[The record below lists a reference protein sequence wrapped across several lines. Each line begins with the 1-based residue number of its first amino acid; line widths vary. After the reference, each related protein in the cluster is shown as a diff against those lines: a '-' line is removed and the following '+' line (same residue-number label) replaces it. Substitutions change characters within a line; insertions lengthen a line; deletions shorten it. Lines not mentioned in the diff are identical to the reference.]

1 MNLNVRVHLSV
12 QIVDRPFYLDKLL
25 RFKDKS
31 VIKVITGVRRCG
43 KSTMLAMFAKY
54 LLNLGIDE
62 AQIQTYN
69 LERLENEELLDYR
82 RLYMRCVEGLVPG
95 KKNYLFIDEIQNVA
109 DFQKAVDSLYV
120 RDDVDLYI
128 TGSNAFLLSG
138 NLATL
143 LSGRYVEIRMTP
155 FSFAEYRAAREDTG
169 ESLQRTWS
177 SYIAEGGMPATLQLS
192 DDPSSRFD
200 YLDGIISTIL
210 LKDVAQRLNIANT
223 LALSSLVT
231 FMFDNIANLTS
242 VKAIADAMT
251 AQGVKLSPNTVA
263 EYLSGL
269 CNSYFLYPVKRF
281 DVRGKRLLKISEKY
295 YGVDMGIR
303 RVLLSAQVRDVGR
316 ILENVVFFELVRR
329 YTSVS
334 VGKVN
339 DQEIDFICTSEYGRA
354 YYQVAQS
361 VQDPSTLEREISALR
376 ATGDDYPK
384 FLLTL
389 DDAEPLSHNGV
400 TQLNALDWLMGL
412 SV

>member
-1 MNLNVRVHLSV
+1 MPV
-12 QIVDRPFYLDKLL
+12 QLVNRPYYLDKLL
-25 RFKDKS
+25 RFKDKD

-43 KSTMLAMFAKY
+43 KSTMLTMFAEH
-54 LLNLGIDE
+54 LLNLGIDD

-69 LERLENEELLDYR
+69 LERIENEELLDYR
-82 RLYMRCVEGLVPG
+82 TLYKRCVSNLIPG
-95 KKNYLFIDEIQNVA
+95 KMNYLFIDEIQNVP

-143 LSGRYVEIRMTP
+143 LSGRYVEIKMMP
-155 FSFAEYRAAREDTG
+155 FSFAEYREAQADNSA
-169 ESLQRTWS
+169 SLQRTWS

-192 DDPSSRFD
+192 DDPASRFD
-200 YLDGIISTIL
+200 YLDGIISTVL

-223 LALSSLVT
+223 LALSSLTT

-242 VKAIADAMT
+242 AKGIADAMT
-251 AQGVKLSPNTVA
+251 AQGLRVSTNTVA

-281 DVRGKRLLKISEKY
+281 DVRGKRLLKLSEKY

-303 RVLLSAQVRDVGR
+303 RVLLSGQVRDIGR
-316 ILENVVFFELVRR
+316 ILENVVYFELLRR

-334 VGKVN
+334 VGKIN
-339 DQEIDFICTSEYGRA
+339 DKEIDFVCTNEHGRA

-361 VQDPSTLEREISALR
+361 VNEPSTLKREIAALR

-389 DDAEPLSHNGV
+389 DDAEPISHDGIM
-400 TQLNALDWLMGL
+400 QLNVLDWLMGM
-412 SV
+412 